1 MGLDMLTKHYAEA
14 IGFDVVFFLPDSED
28 DFASYTEFLRYLGAK
43 NRAGVAKFDD
53 GMTLFLVPPSDFLT
67 KVLKVAGP
75 ERLYGVVL
83 KFPQQVPGSGSMQQ
97 QSHLPIPSSQY
108 IERQHIPPSQAEY
121 GVIPSKDER
130 VLQMDYSRVLPEE
143 PKLPSKPHFPPAND
157 SSGLQ
162 SVAHDYAPNSAA
174 AMSQAGVSLTPEL
187 IATLASLLPANA
199 QTSAPEGAKPSGSST
214 ITPTYPSVAPYKV
227 TPSPG
232 WKQDHHQTS
241 DHTGHALQQ
250 LGSQFNSQ
258 GQNLSQFQ
266 PYPSVSNVPGHS
278 AQSVL
283 GNTQFQDSAVGLS
296 QQATVSSRPPSSFPV
311 YTQAGQVAASQH
323 LTQYQVDGPSA
334 TQKGYGIVHG
344 TDASGLY
351 NSPVSQPLNNSMAIP
366 SQSYNANAVQSQTLM
381 PLPGDKV
388 NADVPNQVQQLQS
401 ALLGAGQSTSEGE
414 VDKNQRY
421 QSTLQF
427 AASLLL
433 QIQQQQQQQQVGTQ
447 AGRGSGGQQ

>member
-1 MGLDMLTKHYAEA
+1 MLTKHYAEA

-83 KFPQQVPGSGSMQQ
+83 KFPQQVPGSASMQQ
-97 QSHLPIPSSQY
+97 QSHLPIPSSHY
-108 IERQHIPPSQAEY
+108 IERQHLPPSQAEHS
-121 GVIPSKDER
+121 VIPAKEER
-130 VLQMDYSRVLPEE
+130 VLQMDYGRVLQEE
-143 PKLPSKPHFPPAND
+143 SKLASKPPFPPAND
-157 SSGLQ
+157 SPGLQ
-162 SVAHDYAPNSAA
+162 SVAHDYASNSAT

-187 IATLASLLPANA
+187 IAALTSLVPANA
-199 QTSAPEGAKPSGSST
+199 QTSAPQGAKPLGSST
-214 ITPTYPSVAPYKV
+214 IRPSYPSGAPNNV

-250 LGSQFNSQ
+250 LGVQFNSQ

-278 AQSVL
+278 AQPVL
-283 GNTQFQDSAVGLS
+283 GITQFQDSAVGLS
-296 QQATVSSRPPSSFPV
+296 QQATVSSRPLSNFPV
-311 YTQAGQVAASQH
+311 YSQAGQVAASQH
-323 LTQYQVDGPSA
+323 LTQYQVEIPPA
-334 TQKGYGIVHG
+334 TQKGYGILHG

-351 NSPVSQPLNNSMAIP
+351 NSPVSQPLNNSMTIP
-366 SQSYNANAVQSQTLM
+366 GQSYNANAVQSQTLM

-388 NADVPNQVQQLQS
+388 NVDVSNQVQQLQS
-401 ALLGAGQSTSEGE
+401 ALLGAGQGTSEGE

-433 QIQQQQQQQQVGTQ
+433 QLQQQQQQQQVGTQ